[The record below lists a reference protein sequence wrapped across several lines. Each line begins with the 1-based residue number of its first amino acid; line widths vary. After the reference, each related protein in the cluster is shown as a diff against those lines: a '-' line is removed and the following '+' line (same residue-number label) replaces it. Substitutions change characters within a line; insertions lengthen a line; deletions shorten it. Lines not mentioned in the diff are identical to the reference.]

1 MNFNCIIK
9 TGLVAVAAMVS
20 LSSFSQ
26 DLIARQAPIDKK
38 LKTVDSLALQKQIRA
53 EQSEYPALSLY
64 PNWNNQYV
72 HAYGN
77 AIIPETY
84 TIDLTGFH
92 MPTPSTKITSPFGL
106 RWRRMHNGLD
116 LKVNIGDT
124 IVAAFDG
131 KVRIVKYERRGYG
144 KYVVIRHDNG
154 LETVYGHLSKQLV
167 EENQLVKAGEV
178 IGLGGNTGRSTGSH
192 LHFETRFLGIA
203 INPIYMFDFP
213 KQDIVADTYTFRKT
227 KGVKRAGSHDTQ
239 AADGTIRYHKVKSG
253 DTLSRIAKLRGV
265 SVSTLCKLN
274 RIKPTTTLRIGQV
287 LRCS

>member
-77 AIIPETY
+77 AIIPDTY

-92 MPTPSTKITSPFGL
+92 MPTPSTKITSPFGP
-106 RWRRMHNGLD
+106 RWRRMYNGLD

-213 KQDIVADTYTFRKT
+213 KQDIVADTYTFRRT
-227 KGVKRAGSHDTQ
+227 QGSKRAGSHDTQ
-239 AADGTIRYHKVKSG
+239 VADGTIRYHKVKSG

>member
-1 MNFNCIIK
+1 MKSTQLLFLLFISVAAWAGGPAKSNFTAMEVNHIRVKTPGLFNGRKSFSIHLDSIKENEYCFPLPGGKVISAYGARRGHSGTDIK
-9 TGLVAVAAMVS
+9 TKANDTIRCAFDGIVRMA
-20 LSSFSQ
+20 
-26 DLIARQAPIDKK
+26 
-38 LKTVDSLALQKQIRA
+38 KTYA
-53 EQSEYPALSLY
+53 
-64 PNWNNQYV
+64 
-72 HAYGN
+72 AYGN
-77 AIIPETY
+77 
-84 TIDLTGFH
+84 
-92 MPTPSTKITSPFGL
+92 
-106 RWRRMHNGLD
+106 
-116 LKVNIGDT
+116 
-124 IVAAFDG
+124 
-131 KVRIVKYERRGYG
+131 
-144 KYVVIRHDNG
+144 VVVVRHDNG

-213 KQDIVADTYTFRKT
+213 KQDIVADTYTFRRT
-227 KGVKRAGSHDTQ
+227 QGSKRAGSHDTQ
-239 AADGTIRYHKVKSG
+239 VADGTIRYHKVKSG